1 MAEMLERAEDM
12 NDFFF
17 QYLMTLAM
25 SAEFSLTASPRYG
38 TTTLMRAFKLAL
50 EMPLKSKEIEDRPV
64 YKRLRK
70 LMEDVRD
77 LPTFHTKEWDECVKK
92 AVTMLMEEL

>member
-25 SAEFSLTASPRYG
+25 SAEFSLTAPPRYG